1 MFDQEKYIAAFSNVS
16 ASEKTLAEV
25 LNMTKQKKKNTLGR
39 VTRALLVAAV
49 VSAML
54 ATTAFAY
61 VGFTQ
66 YENPMEML
74 KTFFGSNGYEVDE
87 GGVRVEQY
95 YDKTYE
101 FIEPTIEKVPVD
113 TKIAEEDVA
122 PYVSAVGQS
131 LSYGNYTL
139 TIEAHQ
145 YDSATGCGII
155 YYMMENPNGVKGYN
169 LQFDGEVW
177 WPQGELLFL
186 RNASEK
192 HYIVEDETT
201 DTKLSV
207 AAYYCG
213 ADEGEAIEVGFYA
226 NEESTLKL
234 YLNDGGGMKYKEY
247 GTESIVISPIA
258 VKLHLTDFDF
268 LGKTLEDGT
277 FLPAVD
283 DARLDY
289 LAVRYKDGS
298 EYVIAQD
305 NGNAVIRNSYFVL
318 IKDSTR
324 DISYVFNRI
333 IDVDAIEAVIINDR
347 EFPVA

>member
-1 MFDQEKYIAAFSNVS
+1 MFDQEKYIAAFSKVS
-16 ASEKTLAEV
+16 ASEETLAEV
-25 LNMTKQKKKNTLGR
+25 LNMTKQKKTQTIRR
-39 VTRALLVAAV
+39 VTRVLLVAAV

-66 YENPMEML
+66 YESPMEML
-74 KTFFGSNGYEVDE
+74 KTFFGNSDYEIDE
-87 GGVRVEQY
+87 GGIRVEQY

-101 FIEPTIEKVPVD
+101 IIEPTIEKVPVD
-113 TKIAEEDVA
+113 TKVAQEDVA
-122 PYVSAVGQS
+122 PYISAIGQS
-131 LSYGNYTL
+131 ISSGSWTL
-139 TIEAHQ
+139 TVEAHQ
-145 YDSATGCGII
+145 YDSATDCGII
-155 YYMMENPNGVKGYN
+155 YYTLENPNGAKGYN

-177 WPQGELLFL
+177 WPQGELIFL

-192 HYIVEDETT
+192 HYLIQDQTT
-201 DTKLSV
+201 DTKLYV

-213 ADEGEAIEVGFYA
+213 ADDSEAIEISFYT
-226 NEESTLKL
+226 NTENSLKL
-234 YLNDGGGMKYKEY
+234 YLNDGGGMKSREY
-247 GTESIVISPIA
+247 GDGSIAISPIA
-258 VKLHLTDFDF
+258 LKLHLTDFDF

-277 FLPAVD
+277 FLAAVD

-289 LAVRYKDGS
+289 LAVRFQDGT

-305 NGNAVIRNSYFVL
+305 EENAVIRNSYYVL
-318 IKDSTR
+318 IQDSTR

-333 IDVDAIEAVIINDR
+333 IDVDTIEAVIINHR